1 MASRSRQ
8 KEEARARRLAEEQ
21 ARALQAQRNR
31 RLQMLGGV
39 IILAVVVVVVAVVVS
54 SGGGSTPHAS
64 VIPTKVN
71 TAAQRRAR
79 AKALAKAKKAD
90 APIYALLNGIPQHGN
105 TLGSPTAKVTVT
117 EYGDLECSV
126 CDAFAL
132 SPTQHTSDGSPGS
145 GIEDQLIAKDVR
157 SGKVKLVYR
166 SLETASGSNPDPNA
180 FLNQQ
185 TAALS
190 AGLQNK
196 EWYYVELFYD
206 QQQSEGTGYV
216 TPTFL
221 DSLAQQVPGLNFSS
235 WSAHSHDP
243 ALQAQVKND
252 MKTASSKGFQSTP
265 TITILGPKGEA
276 TPIQGLPNSYSQV
289 ESDINQVS

>member
-1 MASRSRQ
+1 
-8 KEEARARRLAEEQ
+8 
-21 ARALQAQRNR
+21 
-31 RLQMLGGV
+31 MLGGV

-54 SGGGSTPHAS
+54 SGGNTHAT
-64 VIPTKVN
+64 VIAPIGK
-71 TAAQRRAR
+71 TAAQKRLHAR
-79 AKALAKAKKAD
+79 EIAKAKAKD
-90 APIYALLNGIPQHGN
+90 APIFKLLSGIPEHGN

-132 SPTQHTSDGSPGS
+132 ASNQTTSDGSPGS
-145 GIEDQLIAKDVR
+145 GIEDQLIEKDVR
-157 SGKVKLVYR
+157 SGKIKLVYR

-185 TAALS
+185 TAALA

-216 TPTFL
+216 TPAFL
-221 DSLAQQVPGLNFSS
+221 DGIAEQIPGLNFSA
-235 WSAHSHDP
+235 WSAHIHDP
-243 ALQAQVKND
+243 ALQAQVKSD
-252 MKTASSKGFQSTP
+252 MQTATSKGFQSTP

-289 ESDINQVS
+289 ESDIAAVS

>member
-1 MASRSRQ
+1 MASRTKQ

-21 ARALQAQRNR
+21 VHAENARRNR

-39 IILAVVVVVVAVVVS
+39 IILAIVVVVAAVLISS
-54 SGGGSTPHAS
+54 SGNKPHAA
-64 VIPTKVN
+64 VIPTAGKS
-71 TAAQRRAR
+71 AASKRAHQ
-79 AKALAKAKKAD
+79 AALAKAKKQD
-90 APIYALLNGIPQHGN
+90 APIFTLLHGIPQHGN
-105 TLGSPTAKVTVT
+105 TLGNPSAKVTVT

-132 SPTQHTSDGSPGS
+132 ATNQTASNGSPGS
-145 GIEDQLIAKDVR
+145 GIENQLIQNDVR

-185 TAALS
+185 TAALD
-190 AGLQNK
+190 AGLQNR
-196 EWYYVELFYD
+196 EWDYVELFYA

-221 DSLAQQVPGLNFSS
+221 DGLAQQIPGLNY
-235 WSAHSHDP
+235 SAWLSHTHDP
-243 ALQAQVKND
+243 ALQTQVKHD
-252 MKTASSKGFQSTP
+252 EVVAAGRGFSSTP
-265 TITILGPKGEA
+265 TITIVGPKGEA
-276 TPIQGLPNSYSQV
+276 TPIQGLPSSYSQI
-289 ESDINQVS
+289 ESEINQTL